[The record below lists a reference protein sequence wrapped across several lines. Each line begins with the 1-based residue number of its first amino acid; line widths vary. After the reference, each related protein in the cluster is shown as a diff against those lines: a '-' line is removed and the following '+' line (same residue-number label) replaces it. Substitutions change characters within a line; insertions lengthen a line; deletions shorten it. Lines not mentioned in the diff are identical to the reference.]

1 MINKKALIS
10 DYIKIVLLAVLMAM
24 SYELF
29 VVPNKFAPAGING
42 VAVMIQYKFNF
53 SIGFFSLIVNLPLCV
68 FAYFMIDKDFGA
80 KSFVFCLIY
89 ALAYLLFQ
97 NITPPSIQYDAN
109 DVDTIFPCLLAGMTS
124 GFIYGMCFRANAST
138 GGTDIV
144 AKYVSKKKPV
154 LNFFWVT
161 FIINACVAV
170 VSLFV
175 YATPESTRLINYKP
189 VCLCVLYCFLS
200 SFIGNYIL
208 KGYKLAYRFTI
219 VTEEAD
225 QIEEEIIKIL
235 KHSATKLKG
244 EGAFSKKEKDVL
256 ICVVNKHQLVTFKR
270 ILMKYPKTFV
280 TVDPIS
286 ETVGNFKKI
295 HS

>member
-1 MINKKALIS
+1 MINKKTLIIDYAKIIFLAL
-10 DYIKIVLLAVLMAM
+10 LMAI

-29 VVPNKFAPAGING
+29 VVPNNFAPAGING
-42 VAVMIQYKFNF
+42 VAVMVQYKLHF

-68 FAYFMIDKDFGA
+68 FAYFKIDKDFGA
-80 KSFVFCLIY
+80 KSFVFCLVY
-89 ALAYLLFQ
+89 ALSYLLFQ
-97 NITPPSIQYDAN
+97 NVIPSSVQYDAQGT
-109 DVDTIFPCLLAGMTS
+109 DTVFPCLIAGMIS
-124 GFIYGMCFRANAST
+124 GFIYGMCFRTNAST

-154 LNFFWVT
+154 LNFFWIT
-161 FIINACVAV
+161 FIINACVAS

-175 YATPESTRLINYKP
+175 YATPGEEALINYKP

-225 QIEEEIIKIL
+225 KIEEEIIKVL
-235 KHSATKLKG
+235 KHSATRIKG

-256 ICVVNKHQLVTFKR
+256 ICIVNKHQLVTFKR